1 MLAGV
6 VSMCPIHAA
15 PVLGP
20 WVPLFKGID
29 HARGTNTP
37 DASNPNLTVIN
48 VARVDLT
55 DPDLRLKP
63 TPRMETG
70 YADGLRE
77 TVGITPSNYL
87 KTQKAQI
94 VINANFF
101 EPSATEV
108 REGTAMDVGGLMI
121 SEGVVVSTQ
130 DSSTD
135 SAVITFDASNRPGL
149 LLTNWPAHA
158 VLGVANAVAGSYP
171 VVVNGVNHGRSY
183 LNLPGN
189 LHDAQPRT
197 LFGLSSDRR
206 FLYLM
211 TIDGRQPGYSEGAL
225 DYESGNWMLV
235 AGASDAIN
243 MDGGGS
249 TTLVTE
255 SSTGNPV
262 RLNKPSF
269 VAAYGRERTVGS
281 HLAVFAKPLVG
292 FFSEVKVA
300 ADDEAASISWKT
312 GESAV
317 SWIEYGPTA
326 DLGSRTVAP
335 TTPGTSHS
343 ALLTGLTAGT
353 TYTYRFVAT
362 APSGTQKSPLFA
374 FATTN
379 YNAFQSLLELTNAWK
394 VTTAAQSGIAW
405 TGKSYND
412 SAWAGPSP
420 GVLWVD
426 VRVAGGNAL
435 IPSKSTQLQAD
446 PANAGYPYTT
456 YYFRTHIQVASAA
469 ASRVLIG
476 EGYID
481 DGAVFYL
488 NGVEVSR
495 LRMDPAADITSSTLA
510 LSYPCS
516 GDATCAD
523 SLQLDGSPLVNG
535 DNVIAVEVHN
545 YNLRS
550 ADVTFGMSLQAVQS
564 APPAPSV
571 RINNT
576 AGNLEFSWDRGGFVL
591 QQADSPTGPWADV
604 PGPVVMS
611 PHLTTASASA
621 RYYRLNR

>member
-1 MLAGV
+1 
-6 VSMCPIHAA
+6 MCPIHAA

-55 DPDLRLKP
+55 DPDIRLKP

-121 SEGVVVSTQ
+121 SDGVVVSTQ

-149 LLTNWPAHA
+149 ILTNWPAHS
-158 VLGVANAVAGSYP
+158 VSGVANAVAGSYP

-211 TIDGRQPGYSEGAL
+211 TIDGRQPGYSDGAF
-225 DYESGNWMLV
+225 DYESGNWMLLV
-235 AGASDAIN
+235 GASDAIN

-255 SSTGNPV
+255 SSTGNPT

-317 SWIEYGPTA
+317 SWVEYGPTA
-326 DLGSRTVAP
+326 DLGSKTVVP

-353 TYTYRFVAT
+353 DYTYRFVAT
-362 APSGTQKSPLFA
+362 PASGTKTSDLFA
-374 FATTN
+374 FTTTN
-379 YNAFQSLLELTNAWK
+379 YNAFQSLLELTNTWK
-394 VTTAAQSGIAW
+394 FSTAAQSGSAW
-405 TGKSYND
+405 TGKTYND

-435 IPSKSTQLQAD
+435 IPAKSTQLQAD
-446 PANAGYPYTT
+446 PANAGYPFTT

-469 ASRVLIG
+469 TSRVLKG

-571 RINNT
+571 RINNA

-591 QQADSPTGPWADV
+591 QQADSPTGPWIDV